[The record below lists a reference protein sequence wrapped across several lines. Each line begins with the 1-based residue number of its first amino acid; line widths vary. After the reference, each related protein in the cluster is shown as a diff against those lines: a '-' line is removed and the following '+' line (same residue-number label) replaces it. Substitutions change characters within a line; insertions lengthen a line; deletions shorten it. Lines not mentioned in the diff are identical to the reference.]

1 MTTTAEDTT
10 AVADA
15 TEEAEEVAEAGE
27 AGETWTSAHVPSP
40 LNYCNNKINY

>member
-15 TEEAEEVAEAGE
+15 TEEAEEVEEAGE
-27 AGETWTSAHVPSP
+27 AGETSAH
-40 LNYCNNKINY
+40 LH

>member
-15 TEEAEEVAEAGE
+15 TEEAEEVEEAGE
-27 AGETWTSAHVPSP
+27 AGETSAHVPSP